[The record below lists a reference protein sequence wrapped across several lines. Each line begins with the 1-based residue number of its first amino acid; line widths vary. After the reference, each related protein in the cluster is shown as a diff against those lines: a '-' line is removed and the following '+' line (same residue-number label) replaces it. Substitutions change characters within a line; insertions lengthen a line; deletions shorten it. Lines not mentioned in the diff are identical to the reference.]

1 MSFFTATQ
9 ATTQVAQTVPN
20 LTGGTNGKVVR
31 ISASNVCVDASA
43 NNTATQL
50 NAVLLKS
57 GDVYYSS
64 GLVDG
69 FTSLTPGASYFLAAN
84 GSITNSPP
92 TPSATTRTLFVGFAV
107 NATTIVF
114 KPGIPISG
122 T

>member
-1 MSFFTATQ
+1 MTFFTATQ

-31 ISASNVCVDASA
+31 ISASNTCVDASY

-50 NAVLLKS
+50 NAVLIKS

-69 FTSLTPGASYFLAAN
+69 FSGLTPGAPYFL
-84 GSITNSPP
+84 GSDGSLISTPP
-92 TPSATTRTLFVGFAV
+92 APSASVRVLFVGFAV
-107 NATTIVF
+107 NTTTIVF
-114 KPGIPISG
+114 KPGIPIAG
-122 T
+122 V

>member
-31 ISASNVCVDASA
+31 ISASNTCVDASY
-43 NNTATQL
+43 NNTTTQL
-50 NAVLLKS
+50 NAVLIKS

-64 GLVDG
+64 GYVSG
-69 FTSLTPGASYFLAAN
+69 FSGLTAGASYFL
-84 GSITNSPP
+84 GSDGSLTNSPP
-92 TPSATTRTLFVGFAV
+92 TPSSTVRVLYVGFAV
-107 NATTIVF
+107 NPTTLIF
-114 KPGIPISG
+114 RPGIPISG

>member
-9 ATTQVAQTVPN
+9 ATTQIAQTVPN

-31 ISASNVCVDASA
+31 ISGTNTCVDASS
-43 NNTATQL
+43 NNTTTQL

-57 GDVYYSS
+57 ADVYYSA
-64 GLVDG
+64 GVVDG
-69 FTSLTPGASYFLAAN
+69 FSGLTAGASYFLAAN
-84 GSITNSPP
+84 GSITSSPP
-92 TPSATTRTLFVGFAV
+92 TPTSSSRVLFVGFAV
-107 NATTIVF
+107 NTTTLLF

>member
-31 ISASNVCVDASA
+31 ISASNQCVDASS
-43 NNTATQL
+43 NNTAAQL
-50 NAVLLKS
+50 NAVLIKS

-64 GLVDG
+64 GAVDG
-69 FTSLTPGASYFLAAN
+69 FSGLTSGASYFLSSD
-84 GSITNSPP
+84 GSVTSTPP
-92 TPSATTRTLFVGFAV
+92 TPSASTRTLFVGFAV
-107 NATTIVF
+107 NATTLIF

>member
-31 ISASNVCVDASA
+31 ISASNVCVDASY
-43 NNTATQL
+43 NNTTTQL

-57 GDVYYSS
+57 GGVYYSS
-64 GLVDG
+64 GVVDG
-69 FTSLTPGASYFLAAN
+69 FSSLTPGASYFLGSD
-84 GSITNSPP
+84 GSITSSPP
-92 TPSATTRTLFVGFAV
+92 TPTSTVKVLFIGFAI
-107 NATTIVF
+107 NETTIVF
-114 KPGIPISG
+114 KPGIPIAG

>member
-20 LTGGTNGKVVR
+20 LTGGTNGRVVR
-31 ISASNVCVDASA
+31 VSASNTCVDASY
-43 NNTATQL
+43 NNTAAQL

-69 FTSLTPGASYFLAAN
+69 FTGLTPGASYFV
-84 GSITNSPP
+84 GSDGTPTSAPP
-92 TPSATTRTLFVGFAV
+92 TPTASVRALYIGFAV
-107 NATTIVF
+107 NATTLIF

>member
-9 ATTQVAQTVPN
+9 ATTQIAQTVPN

-31 ISASNVCVDASA
+31 ISSSNICVDASS
-43 NNTATQL
+43 NNSATQL

-69 FTSLTPGASYFLAAN
+69 FTSLTPGASYFLSAN
-84 GSITNSPP
+84 GSITNAPP
-92 TPSATTRTLFVGFAV
+92 TPGTSTRVLFVGFAV
-107 NATTIVF
+107 NATTLLF

>member
-31 ISASNVCVDASA
+31 ISASNICVDASY
-43 NNTATQL
+43 NNTTTQL
-50 NAVLLKS
+50 NAVLIKS

-64 GLVDG
+64 GYVSG
-69 FTSLTPGASYFLAAN
+69 FSGLTPGASYFLGSD
-84 GSITNSPP
+84 GSITASPP
-92 TPSATTRTLFVGFAV
+92 TPTSTIKVLFIGFAV
-107 NATTIVF
+107 NETTIVF
-114 KPGIPISG
+114 KPGIPIAG